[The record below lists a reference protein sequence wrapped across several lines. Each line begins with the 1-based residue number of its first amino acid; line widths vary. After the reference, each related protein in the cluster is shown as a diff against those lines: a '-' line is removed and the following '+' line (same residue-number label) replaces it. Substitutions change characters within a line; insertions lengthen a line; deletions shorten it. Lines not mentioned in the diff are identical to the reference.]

1 MKLTYIIVDP
11 NAIQRLHLIQIFK
24 KVEALSKK
32 AEFSNAVDALNF
44 LKYNSID
51 LIFLASKLP
60 VYSGFDF
67 IAKLCDPNQVIFLTE
82 KAEDALKAF
91 ELGLTD
97 CIAPPYSLERIEKA
111 VLRAQINLQSK
122 RVLQPNNEKIIE
134 VKHNLKI
141 EKIASSKIKW
151 IEAMGDYIKIIT
163 QEKNYLVLSTMKAFI
178 KKLPENQFLRI
189 HKSFIVNLNRVA
201 NYSANSVNIDGIDLP
216 LSRNKKK
223 DFRQTITQH

>member
-1 MKLTYIIVDP
+1 MRLLT
-11 NAIQRLHLIQIFK
+11 
-24 KVEALSKK
+24 
-32 AEFSNAVDALNF
+32 AENF
-44 LKYNSID
+44 LR
-51 LIFLASKLP
+51 SKL
-60 VYSGFDF
+60 SS
-67 IAKLCDPNQVIFLTE
+67 KL
-82 KAEDALKAF
+82 
-91 ELGLTD
+91 
-97 CIAPPYSLERIEKA
+97 S
-111 VLRAQINLQSK
+111 SK
-122 RVLQPNNEKIIE
+122 TQ
-134 VKHNLKI
+134 NLKI

>member
-11 NAIQRLHLIQIFK
+11 NVIQRLHLIQIFK

-44 LKYNSID
+44 LKYNSVD

-67 IAKLCDPNQVIFLTE
+67 IDKLCDPNQVIFLTE

-122 RVLQPNNEKIIE
+122 RALQPNNEKIIE

>member
-1 MKLTYIIVDP
+1 MKLNYIIVDP

-24 KVEALSKK
+24 KIEILSKK
-32 AEFSNAVDALNF
+32 AEFSNAVDALNY

-67 IAKLCDPNQVIFLTE
+67 IDKLFDPNQVIFLTE
-82 KAEDALKAF
+82 NAEDALKAF
-91 ELGLTD
+91 DFGLTD
-97 CIAPPYSLERIEKA
+97 CIAPPYSQERIEKA
-111 VLRAQINLQSK
+111 VERVQFNLQ
-122 RVLQPNNEKIIE
+122 NNITQKANDDQIIE
-134 VKHNLKI
+134 VKHNLKT

-163 QEKNYLVLSTMKAFI
+163 QEKNYLVLSTMKAFLE
-178 KKLPENQFLRI
+178 KLPENQFLRI
-189 HKSFIVNLNRVA
+189 HKSFIVNLNRVV

-223 DFRQTITQH
+223 DFRHTINQY

>member
-1 MKLTYIIVDP
+1 MKLNYIIVDP

-24 KVEALSKK
+24 KIEILSKK
-32 AEFSNAVDALNF
+32 AEFSNAVDALNY

-67 IAKLCDPNQVIFLTE
+67 IDKLCDPNQVIFLTE
-82 KAEDALKAF
+82 NAEDALKAF
-91 ELGLTD
+91 DLGLTD
-97 CIAPPYSLERIEKA
+97 CIAPPYSQERIEKA
-111 VLRAQINLQSK
+111 VERVQFNLQ
-122 RVLQPNNEKIIE
+122 NNIAQQANDDQIIE
-134 VKHNLKI
+134 VKHNLKT

-163 QEKNYLVLSTMKAFI
+163 QEKNYLVLSTMKAFLE
-178 KKLPENQFLRI
+178 KLPENQFLRI
-189 HKSFIVNLNRVA
+189 HKSFIVNLNRVV

-223 DFRQTITQH
+223 DFRHTINQY

>member
-1 MKLTYIIVDP
+1 M
-11 NAIQRLHLIQIFK
+11 
-24 KVEALSKK
+24 
-32 AEFSNAVDALNF
+32 
-44 LKYNSID
+44 
-51 LIFLASKLP
+51 
-60 VYSGFDF
+60 
-67 IAKLCDPNQVIFLTE
+67 
-82 KAEDALKAF
+82 
-91 ELGLTD
+91 GLTD

-122 RVLQPNNEKIIE
+122 RALQPNNEKIIE

-151 IEAMGDYIKIIT
+151 IEAMGDYSKIIT